1 MTFSVFCVRGN
12 NNSNNNNKE
21 SDNNSNNDND
31 NNNIYIAFVTTVFES
46 CTI

>member
-1 MTFSVFCVRGN
+1 MTFSIFCVRGN

-31 NNNIYIAFVTTVFES
+31 NKNIYIAFVTTVFES